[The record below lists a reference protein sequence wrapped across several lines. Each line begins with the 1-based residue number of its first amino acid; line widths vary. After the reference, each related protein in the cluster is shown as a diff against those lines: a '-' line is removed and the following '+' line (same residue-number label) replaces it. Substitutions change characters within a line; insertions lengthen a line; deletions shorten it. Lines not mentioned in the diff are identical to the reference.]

1 MIGQNDRWHSPAGGD
16 IRTLDMKTTKRLK
29 PRTLVLIMMSIL
41 IWGAAS
47 LPAET
52 DEPGPFERLFRAIK
66 RASNE
71 PQHKSTHRSNRKH
84 TDEAT
89 TSPSEASN
97 VRSTA
102 GGVSAPPSQ
111 RNTRSATRVAGKKQ
125 DGLAY
130 GKPVPGKTGLVT
142 SPYSADG
149 GYIDVRGFA
158 PGTPVKD
165 PYTGKIFLT
174 P

>member
-1 MIGQNDRWHSPAGGD
+1 MTADKKTVRRVRQNVF
-16 IRTLDMKTTKRLK
+16 
-29 PRTLVLIMMSIL
+29 VLMLSIL
-41 IWGAAS
+41 LISAVT

-52 DEPGPFERLFRAIK
+52 DEPGPFERLFRAIRHASNQPRRTSTTHRTVHK
-66 RASNE
+66 EQTADTASSSSSTETSTANASNE
-71 PQHKSTHRSNRKH
+71 AVAK
-84 TDEAT
+84 
-89 TSPSEASN
+89 
-97 VRSTA
+97 
-102 GGVSAPPSQ
+102 PPSN
-111 RNTRSATRVAGKKQ
+111 RNTRNATRASGKKQ

-130 GKPVPGKTGLVT
+130 GKPVPGKAGLVT
-142 SPYSADG
+142 SPYSPDK

>member
-1 MIGQNDRWHSPAGGD
+1 MNATTN
-16 IRTLDMKTTKRLK
+16 IRRRMRQSI
-29 PRTLVLIMMSIL
+29 LVLMMSIL
-41 IWGAAS
+41 FVGTTSA
-47 LPAET
+47 LAET
-52 DEPGPFERLFRAIK
+52 DEPGPFERLFRAI
-66 RASNE
+66 RHASQE
-71 PQHKSTHRSNRKH
+71 PRHKTATHRTVHKEQ
-84 TDEAT
+84 TVDTT
-89 TSPSEASN
+89 TSSSQTSN
-97 VRSTA
+97 A
-102 GGVSAPPSQ
+102 GTTSDAVSKPPSN
-111 RNTRSATRVAGKKQ
+111 RNTRGATRVTGKKE

-142 SPYSADG
+142 SPYSPDS